1 MVSPQAQILLDE
13 ANLRLEVPPVNDQG
27 TVMVPMRPIFEAL
40 QANVSWDQSKK
51 TVTAVKKEVNIQLTV
66 GSLSAMVNDREV
78 HLAKAP

>member
-1 MVSPQAQILLDE
+1 
-13 ANLRLEVPPVNDQG
+13 
-27 TVMVPMRPIFEAL
+27 MRPIFEAL